1 MNRKER
7 MDLLLSKVAEDKKE
21 AFVAELRAAKTPEER
36 LKVAKK
42 YNATL
47 TEDELKAVKAE
58 STNKI
63 TDAELDNAA
72 GGCSCASCYGCY
84 CYCNCY

>member
-1 MNRKER
+1 MTRKEKI
-7 MDLLLSKVAEDKKE
+7 DLLLSKVAEDQKE

-47 TEDELKAVKAE
+47 SAEEEQACKNSGTNEVSDDELDK
-58 STNKI
+58 
-63 TDAELDNAA
+63 AA
-72 GGCSCASCYGCY
+72 GGCCSKCSCYCGCG
-84 CYCNCY
+84 

>member
-63 TDAELDNAA
+63 TDAELDNSA
-72 GGCSCASCYGCY
+72 GGCSCEICYGCY

>member
-1 MNRKER
+1 MTRKEK

-36 LKVAKK
+36 LEVAKK

-47 TEDELKAVKAE
+47 TEDEAKAFQAD

-63 TDAELDNAA
+63 TDADLDKAA
-72 GGCSCASCYGCY
+72 GGCCSKCGCY
-84 CYCNCY
+84 CGCG

>member
-63 TDAELDNAA
+63 ADAELDNAA
-72 GGCSCASCYGCY
+72 GGCSCAYVHCECTGCV
-84 CYCNCY
+84 

>member
-1 MNRKER
+1 MTRKEK

-21 AFVAELRAAKTPEER
+21 AFIAELREAKTPEER

-58 STNKI
+58 SSNKI

-72 GGCSCASCYGCY
+72 GGCSCASCYCACG
-84 CYCNCY
+84 